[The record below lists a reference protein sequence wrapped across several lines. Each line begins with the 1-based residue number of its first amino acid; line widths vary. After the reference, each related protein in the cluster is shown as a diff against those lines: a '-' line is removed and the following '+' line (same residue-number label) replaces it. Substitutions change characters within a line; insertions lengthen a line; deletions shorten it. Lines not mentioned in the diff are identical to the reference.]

1 MQHKIISK
9 ADLLQEL
16 SVNLEIRAWY
26 HICLSAVVV
35 FFFFFYENKFLFC
48 SIWAKL
54 FSHSF
59 HHKGKKIFFF
69 KFVDDICTLMLFFG
83 GQNCDIDVF
92 LCLVKCL

>member
-26 HICLSAVVV
+26 HICLSAV
-35 FFFFFYENKFLFC
+35 FFFCFFFTKTNSYFAVSGLSYFL
-48 SIWAKL
+48 IL
-54 FSHSF
+54 FIIRV
-59 HHKGKKIFFF
+59 KKNFFF
-69 KFVDDICTLMLFFG
+69 KFLDDICTLMLFFG